1 MMRSEREALVTFRD
15 VEVRYGSFTALSG
28 VTFEVRPHDFL
39 AVVGPNGS
47 GKSTLIKTLMGIKRA
62 HKGEV
67 RKAEGLKIGYV
78 PQNIVSHD
86 RMFPANVEEVVAT
99 GLLMEKKGRK
109 TLSERDLER
118 IKDILDFLGV
128 GGSCKKPISALSGG
142 QHQRVMLARAM
153 VSDPDMLVLDE
164 PTSAL
169 DVRMRKKFLEMLKHL
184 KEAHG
189 VTIILI
195 THDLVMAKD
204 YVNRVLHMDHTVL
217 YDGDVRAY
225 DPTTLIGHDGEALGD
240 FKNEKERKGF
250 HGLAGNA

>member
-1 MMRSEREALVTFRD
+1 MMKNEKEALIAFND
-15 VEVRYGSFTALSG
+15 VEVRYGSFTALRN
-28 VTFEVRPHDFL
+28 VTFEVKPHDFL

-47 GKSTLIKTLMGIKRA
+47 GKSTLIKTLMGIKHA
-62 HKGEV
+62 HKGKV
-67 RKAEGLKIGYV
+67 RTTKGLKIGYV
-78 PQNIVSHD
+78 PQNIILHE
-86 RMFPANVEEVVAT
+86 RMFPANVEEVVST
-99 GLLMEKKGRK
+99 GLLMEKRGRK
-109 TLSERDLER
+109 TLTERDVER

-128 GGSCKKPISALSGG
+128 GGSCKKPIGALSGG
-142 QHQRVMLARAM
+142 QQQRVMLARAM

-195 THDLVMAKD
+195 THDLAMAKD

-217 YDGDVRAY
+217 YDGNVHAY
-225 DPTTLIGHDGEALGD
+225 DPTTLVGDEKEGLGN
-240 FKNEKERKGF
+240 FKNEEERKGF
-250 HGLAGNA
+250 HGLA

>member
-1 MMRSEREALVTFRD
+1 MLKTDEPLVAFND
-15 VEVRYGSFTALSG
+15 VEVRYGSFTAIKG
-28 VTFEVRPHDFL
+28 VSLQVNPHDFL
-39 AVVGPNGS
+39 AIVGPNGS
-47 GKSTLIKTLMGIKRA
+47 GKSTLIKALMGIKRPNQGTVE
-62 HKGEV
+62 KMN
-67 RKAEGLKIGYV
+67 GLKIGYV
-78 PQNIVSHD
+78 PQNLVLKE
-86 RMFPANVEEVVAT
+86 RMFPANVEEVVST

-109 TLSERDLER
+109 SMSKRDVER

-128 GGSCKKPISALSGG
+128 GGSCKKPIGALSGG
-142 QHQRVMLARAM
+142 QQQRVMLARAM

-195 THDLVMAKD
+195 THDFAMAKD

-217 YDGDVRAY
+217 YDGDVAAY
-225 DPTTLIGHDGEALGD
+225 DPTVLTGDDAPDLGN
-240 FKNEKERKGF
+240 FENEEEREGF
-250 HGLAGNA
+250 HGLAGHA